1 MITIIDQFTALNP
14 LFHIPLALLALFF
27 FIQLY
32 YYLRYYAAP
41 IRLKKRMRKNLVTYN
56 EEQPPVSV
64 IICAQ
69 NESENLKSFLPS
81 ILDQDYPKFEVIVV
95 NDGSTDESNMVLE
108 HFSRE
113 HNNLKITFLPPKAK
127 YMGRKKMCLSIGI
140 KAAVNNLLLFVD
152 ADCQPNSRNWL
163 SKMVR
168 NYTPGTDIVLGYSH
182 YKQSPGQ
189 RGHLF
194 SFDNLFSTMQYMG
207 FALCHRPFRGV
218 IRNLSYKK
226 DTYYK
231 ARGFSS
237 QLNLETGEDDLFIR
251 DAATNNNTRVEM
263 DQEAG
268 TLTNRELTRKS
279 FRVKKEMQMDN
290 RKFYRSGIRLSI
302 WFDRFSREFF
312 YLSTVAAIII
322 YACQTQ
328 WIGLGIAILLFLIRF
343 TTQAIIL
350 HKNAKL
356 FQEEDHT
363 LGLIFYE
370 LYLPIYEF
378 HLRTFG
384 RIGRKRWEMWRE
396 G

>member
-1 MITIIDQFTALNP
+1 
-14 LFHIPLALLALFF
+14 
-27 FIQLY
+27 
-32 YYLRYYAAP
+32 
-41 IRLKKRMRKNLVTYN
+41 
-56 EEQPPVSV
+56 
-64 IICAQ
+64 
-69 NESENLKSFLPS
+69 
-81 ILDQDYPKFEVIVV
+81 
-95 NDGSTDESNMVLE
+95 
-108 HFSRE
+108 
-113 HNNLKITFLPPKAK
+113 
-127 YMGRKKMCLSIGI
+127 
-140 KAAVNNLLLFVD
+140 
-152 ADCQPNSRNWL
+152 
-163 SKMVR
+163 
-168 NYTPGTDIVLGYSH
+168 
-182 YKQSPGQ
+182 
-189 RGHLF
+189 
-194 SFDNLFSTMQYMG
+194 
-207 FALCHRPFRGV
+207 
-218 IRNLSYKK
+218 
-226 DTYYK
+226 
-231 ARGFSS
+231 
-237 QLNLETGEDDLFIR
+237 
-251 DAATNNNTRVEM
+251 M

-312 YLSTVAAIII
+312 YLSAVAAITI